1 MEKQYYDSF
10 CSYVASYLCTMNL
23 HTRKL
28 HYKNVC
34 AIQGAPVR
42 GQKKKM
48 AMIIHARDEGEDIYT
63 SPECS

>member
-1 MEKQYYDSF
+1 MKNSTTIAF
-10 CSYVASYLCTMNL
+10 VATSCTMNL

-34 AIQGAPVR
+34 DIQAPVR